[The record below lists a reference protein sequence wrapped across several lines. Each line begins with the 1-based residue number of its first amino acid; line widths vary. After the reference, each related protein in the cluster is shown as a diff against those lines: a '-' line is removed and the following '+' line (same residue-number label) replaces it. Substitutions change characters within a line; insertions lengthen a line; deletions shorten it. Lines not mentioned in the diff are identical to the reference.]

1 MKKTSIRASLFGV
14 LVLLFLLLLGLPLSA
29 DQITR
34 VGILDIEKVYSIYFR
49 ESKAVKELQQL
60 RADVIREIN
69 RIDEEILLLESQKL
83 DAENRGDRQAALR
96 LDQEI
101 FEKKQYRDDYRRI
114 KMDQI
119 RKRSEDLYKSDEF
132 LDELLEAIEY
142 VAESE
147 GFSLVLNSSGQFS
160 QFFFFYTKE
169 VDITER
175 VIQELMRRAGQS
187 YGG

>member
-1 MKKTSIRASLFGV
+1 MKRAGIAAL
-14 LVLLFLLLLGLPLSA
+14 LLLFLIISGSPLFA
-29 DQITR
+29 DQITK

-60 RADVIREIN
+60 RADVLREIN

-83 DAENRGDRQAALR
+83 DAESRNQGEAALR
-96 LDQEI
+96 LDREI

-119 RKRSEDLYKSDEF
+119 RKRSENLYKSDEF
-132 LDELLEAIEY
+132 LDELLEAIEF
-142 VAESE
+142 VSESE

-169 VDITER
+169 VDITEL

-187 YGG
+187 YDGQ

>member
-1 MKKTSIRASLFGV
+1 MRRAGIAALTVLILTLPGTALF
-14 LVLLFLLLLGLPLSA
+14 A
-29 DQITR
+29 DQITK

-49 ESKAVKELQQL
+49 ESQAVKELQQM
-60 RADVIREIN
+60 RADVLREIN
-69 RIDEEILLLESQKL
+69 RIDEEILLLESRKL
-83 DAENRGDRQAALR
+83 DAESRGEGEAALR
-96 LDQEI
+96 LDREI
-101 FEKKQYRDDYRRI
+101 FERQQYRDDYRRI

-119 RKRSEDLYKSDEF
+119 RKRSENLYKSDEF
-132 LDELLEAIEY
+132 LDELLQAIEF

-169 VDITER
+169 VDITEL

-187 YGG
+187 YDRQ

>member
-1 MKKTSIRASLFGV
+1 MKRAGIGAYL
-14 LVLLFLLLLGLPLSA
+14 LLFLMISGVTLFA
-29 DQITR
+29 DQITK

-60 RADVIREIN
+60 RADVLREIN

-83 DAENRGDRQAALR
+83 DAESRNQGEAALR
-96 LDQEI
+96 LDREI

-119 RKRSEDLYKSDEF
+119 RKRSENLYKSDEF
-132 LDELLEAIEY
+132 LDELLEAIEF
-142 VAESE
+142 VSESE

-169 VDITER
+169 VDITEL

-187 YGG
+187 YDGQ

>member
-1 MKKTSIRASLFGV
+1 MKRAGIGLLV
-14 LVLLFLLLLGLPLSA
+14 LVFMLLAGLPLFA
-29 DQITR
+29 DQITK
-34 VGILDIEKVYSIYFR
+34 VGILDIEKVYAIYFR

-60 RADVIREIN
+60 RADVLREIN

-83 DAENRGDRQAALR
+83 DAEGRGDGEAALR
-96 LDQEI
+96 LDTEI
-101 FEKKQYRDDYRRI
+101 FQKKQYRDDYRRI

-119 RKRSEDLYKSDEF
+119 RKRSEN
-132 LDELLEAIEY
+132 LLQAIEF
-142 VAESE
+142 VAESK

-169 VDITER
+169 VDITEM

-187 YGG
+187 YDGQ

>member
-1 MKKTSIRASLFGV
+1 MKKCAFCIV
-14 LVLLFLLLLGLPLSA
+14 ILLFLVLPGSSLVA
-29 DQITR
+29 DQITK

-60 RADVIREIN
+60 RADVLREIN
-69 RIDEEILLLESQKL
+69 RIDEEILLLESQKI
-83 DAENRGDRQAALR
+83 DAESRDDGATALR
-96 LDQEI
+96 LDREI
-101 FEKKQYRDDYRRI
+101 FQKQQYRDDYRRI

-119 RKRSEDLYKSDEF
+119 RKRSENLYKSDEF

-147 GFSLVLNSSGQFS
+147 GFSLILNSSGQFS

-169 VDITER
+169 VEVTEM
-175 VIQELMRRAGQS
+175 VIQELMRRAGQV
-187 YGG
+187 YDGQ

>member
-1 MKKTSIRASLFGV
+1 MRRAGIGAIA
-14 LVLLFLLLLGLPLSA
+14 LLFLMASGTALFA
-29 DQITR
+29 DQITK

-49 ESKAVKELQQL
+49 ESQAVKELQQL
-60 RADVIREIN
+60 RSDVLREIN

-83 DAENRGDRQAALR
+83 DAESRGDREGALR
-96 LDQEI
+96 LDREI

-119 RKRSEDLYKSDEF
+119 RKRSENLYKSDEF
-132 LDELLEAIEY
+132 LDELLEAIEF

-169 VDITER
+169 VDITEL

-187 YGG
+187 YDGQ

>member
-1 MKKTSIRASLFGV
+1 MKKTAIAV
-14 LVLLFLLLLGLPLSA
+14 LVLLSLLLPGTVLLA

-49 ESKAVKELQQL
+49 ESQAVKELQQM
-60 RADVIREIN
+60 RADVLREIN

-83 DAENRGDRQAALR
+83 DAESRGDGQAALR
-96 LDQEI
+96 LDREI
-101 FEKKQYRDDYRRI
+101 FEKRQYRDDYRRI

-119 RKRSEDLYKSDEF
+119 RKRSENLYKSDEF
-132 LDELLEAIEY
+132 LDELLQAIEY

-169 VDITER
+169 VDITEL

-187 YGG
+187 YGGQ

>member
-1 MKKTSIRASLFGV
+1 MKRAAIAALTVIILMVPGTALFG
-14 LVLLFLLLLGLPLSA
+14 
-29 DQITR
+29 DQITK

-49 ESKAVKELQQL
+49 ESQAVKELQQM
-60 RADVIREIN
+60 RSDVLREIN
-69 RIDEEILLLESQKL
+69 RIDEEILLLESRKL
-83 DAENRGDRQAALR
+83 DAESSGEGEAALR
-96 LDQEI
+96 LDREI
-101 FEKKQYRDDYRRI
+101 FERQQYRDDYRRI

-119 RKRSEDLYKSDEF
+119 RKRSENLYKSDEF
-132 LDELLEAIEY
+132 LDELLQAIEF

-169 VDITER
+169 VDITEL

-187 YGG
+187 YDG

>member
-1 MKKTSIRASLFGV
+1 MKKTAI
-14 LVLLFLLLLGLPLSA
+14 LVLLFFVLSGISLFA
-29 DQITR
+29 DQITK

-60 RADVIREIN
+60 RADVLREIN
-69 RIDEEILLLESQKL
+69 RIDEEILLLESQKI
-83 DAENRGDRQAALR
+83 DAESRNDGTTALM
-96 LDQEI
+96 LDKEI
-101 FEKKQYRDDYRRI
+101 FKKKQYRDDYRRI

-119 RKRSEDLYKSDEF
+119 RKRSENLYKSDEF
-132 LDELLEAIEY
+132 LDELLQAIEY

-169 VDITER
+169 VDITEM

-187 YGG
+187 YDGQ

>member
-1 MKKTSIRASLFGV
+1 MKRAGIGALILIL
-14 LVLLFLLLLGLPLSA
+14 LVLSGGPLFA

-49 ESKAVKELQQL
+49 ESQAVKELQQL
-60 RADVIREIN
+60 RADVLREIN
-69 RIDEEILLLESQKL
+69 RIDEEILILESQKL
-83 DAENRGDRQAALR
+83 DAESRDEGQAALR
-96 LDQEI
+96 LDREI
-101 FEKKQYRDDYRRI
+101 FEKSQYRDDYRRI

-119 RKRSEDLYKSDEF
+119 RKRSENLYKSDEF
-132 LDELLEAIEY
+132 LDELLEAIEF

-169 VDITER
+169 VDITEL

-187 YGG
+187 YDGQ

>member
-1 MKKTSIRASLFGV
+1 MKRAGIAA
-14 LVLLFLLLLGLPLSA
+14 LLLLFMIISGSPLFA
-29 DQITR
+29 DQITK

-60 RADVIREIN
+60 RADVLREIN

-83 DAENRGDRQAALR
+83 DAESRNQGEAALR
-96 LDQEI
+96 LDREI
-101 FEKKQYRDDYRRI
+101 FEKKQYRDNYRRI

-119 RKRSEDLYKSDEF
+119 RKRSENLYKSDEF
-132 LDELLEAIEY
+132 LDELLEAIEF
-142 VAESE
+142 VSESE

-169 VDITER
+169 VDITEL

-187 YGG
+187 YDGQ

>member
-1 MKKTSIRASLFGV
+1 MRRAGIGALALIFLILSGIPLF
-14 LVLLFLLLLGLPLSA
+14 A
-29 DQITR
+29 DQITK

-49 ESKAVKELQQL
+49 ESQAVKELQQL
-60 RADVIREIN
+60 RADVLREIN
-69 RIDEEILLLESQKL
+69 RIDEEILILESQKL
-83 DAENRGDRQAALR
+83 DAESRGEGQAALR
-96 LDQEI
+96 LDREI

-119 RKRSEDLYKSDEF
+119 RKRSENLYKSDEF
-132 LDELLEAIEY
+132 LDELLEAIEF
-142 VAESE
+142 VAESK

-169 VDITER
+169 VDITEL

-187 YGG
+187 YDGQ

>member
-1 MKKTSIRASLFGV
+1 MKKTAIAV
-14 LVLLFLLLLGLPLSA
+14 LVLLSLLLPGRALFA

-49 ESKAVKELQQL
+49 ESQAVKELQQM
-60 RADVIREIN
+60 RADVLREIN

-83 DAENRGDRQAALR
+83 DAESRGDGQAALR
-96 LDQEI
+96 LDREI
-101 FEKKQYRDDYRRI
+101 FEKRQYRDDYRRI

-119 RKRSEDLYKSDEF
+119 RKRSENLYKSDEF
-132 LDELLEAIEY
+132 LDELLQAIEY

-169 VDITER
+169 VDITEL

-187 YGG
+187 YGGR

>member
-1 MKKTSIRASLFGV
+1 MKKTAVAV
-14 LVLLFLLLLGLPLSA
+14 LVSLSLLMLGTPLFA

-49 ESKAVKELQQL
+49 ESQAVKELQQM
-60 RADVIREIN
+60 RADVLREIN
-69 RIDEEILLLESQKL
+69 RIDEEILLMESQKL
-83 DAENRGDRQAALR
+83 DAESRGDGQAALR
-96 LDQEI
+96 LDREI
-101 FEKKQYRDDYRRI
+101 FEKRQYRDDYRRI

-119 RKRSEDLYKSDEF
+119 RKRSENLYKSDEF
-132 LDELLEAIEY
+132 LDELLQAIEY

-147 GFSLVLNSSGQFS
+147 GFSLILNSSGQFS

-169 VDITER
+169 VDITEL

-187 YGG
+187 FGGQ

>member
-1 MKKTSIRASLFGV
+1 MKRAGIGAYL
-14 LVLLFLLLLGLPLSA
+14 LLFLMISGVPLFA
-29 DQITR
+29 DQITK

-60 RADVIREIN
+60 RADVLREIN
-69 RIDEEILLLESQKL
+69 RIDEETLLLESQKL
-83 DAENRGDRQAALR
+83 DAESRNQGEAALR
-96 LDQEI
+96 LDREI

-119 RKRSEDLYKSDEF
+119 RKRSENLYKSDEF
-132 LDELLEAIEY
+132 LDELLEAIEF
-142 VAESE
+142 VSESE

-169 VDITER
+169 VDITEL

-187 YGG
+187 YDGQ

>member
-1 MKKTSIRASLFGV
+1 MKRAGIGALILSL
-14 LVLLFLLLLGLPLSA
+14 LVLSGAPLFA

-49 ESKAVKELQQL
+49 ESQAVKELQQL
-60 RADVIREIN
+60 RADVLREIN
-69 RIDEEILLLESQKL
+69 RIDEEILILESQKL
-83 DAENRGDRQAALR
+83 DAESRDEGQAALR
-96 LDQEI
+96 LDREI
-101 FEKKQYRDDYRRI
+101 FEKRQYRDDYRRI

-119 RKRSEDLYKSDEF
+119 RKRSENLYKSDEF
-132 LDELLEAIEY
+132 LDELLEAIEF

-169 VDITER
+169 VDITEL

-187 YGG
+187 YDGQ

>member
-1 MKKTSIRASLFGV
+1 MRRAGNGA
-14 LVLLFLLLLGLPLSA
+14 LVLIFLILSGIPLFA
-29 DQITR
+29 DQITK

-49 ESKAVKELQQL
+49 ESQAVKELQQL
-60 RADVIREIN
+60 RADVLREIN
-69 RIDEEILLLESQKL
+69 RIDEEILILESQKL
-83 DAENRGDRQAALR
+83 DAESRGEGQAALR
-96 LDQEI
+96 LDREI

-119 RKRSEDLYKSDEF
+119 RKRSENLYKSDEF
-132 LDELLEAIEY
+132 LDELLEAIEF

-169 VDITER
+169 VDITEM

-187 YGG
+187 YDGQ

>member
-1 MKKTSIRASLFGV
+1 MKRAAIGAYL
-14 LVLLFLLLLGLPLSA
+14 LLFLMISGVPLFA
-29 DQITR
+29 DQITK

-60 RADVIREIN
+60 RADVLREIN

-83 DAENRGDRQAALR
+83 DAESRNQGEAALR
-96 LDQEI
+96 LDREI

-119 RKRSEDLYKSDEF
+119 RKRSENLYKSDEF
-132 LDELLEAIEY
+132 LDELLEAIEF
-142 VAESE
+142 VSESE

-169 VDITER
+169 VDITEL

-187 YGG
+187 YNGQ

>member
-1 MKKTSIRASLFGV
+1 MKRAGIAA
-14 LVLLFLLLLGLPLSA
+14 LLLLFMIISGSPLFA
-29 DQITR
+29 DQITK

-60 RADVIREIN
+60 RADVLREIN

-83 DAENRGDRQAALR
+83 DAESRNQGEAALR
-96 LDQEI
+96 LDREI

-119 RKRSEDLYKSDEF
+119 RKRSENLYKSDEF
-132 LDELLEAIEY
+132 LDEPLEAIEF
-142 VAESE
+142 VSESE

-169 VDITER
+169 VDITEL
-175 VIQELMRRAGQS
+175 VIQELMRRAGKS
-187 YGG
+187 YDGQ

>member
-1 MKKTSIRASLFGV
+1 MKRAGIGALILTL
-14 LVLLFLLLLGLPLSA
+14 LVLSGGPLFA

-49 ESKAVKELQQL
+49 ESQAVKELQQL
-60 RADVIREIN
+60 RADVLREIN
-69 RIDEEILLLESQKL
+69 RIDEEILILESQKL
-83 DAENRGDRQAALR
+83 DAESRDEGQAALR
-96 LDQEI
+96 LDREI

-119 RKRSEDLYKSDEF
+119 RKRSENLYKSDEF
-132 LDELLEAIEY
+132 LDELLEAIEF

-169 VDITER
+169 VDITEL

-187 YGG
+187 YDGQ

>member
-1 MKKTSIRASLFGV
+1 MKKAARASL
-14 LVLLFLLLLGLPLSA
+14 LLFFCCTVPLFA

-60 RADVIREIN
+60 RADVLREIG
-69 RIDEEILLLESQKL
+69 RIDDEILQLESQKL
-83 DAENRGDRQAALR
+83 DAESKGDGEAALR
-96 LDQEI
+96 LDSEI
-101 FEKKQYRDDYRRI
+101 FQKKQYRDDYRRI

-119 RKRSEDLYKSDEF
+119 RKRSENLYKSDEF
-132 LDELLEAIEY
+132 LDEMLEAIQY

-147 GFSLVLNSSGQFS
+147 GFSLVLNASGQFS

-169 VDITER
+169 VDITEM
-175 VIQELMRRAGQS
+175 VIRELMRRAGKS
-187 YGG
+187 YGGQ

>member
-1 MKKTSIRASLFGV
+1 MKKIAIGAL
-14 LVLLFLLLLGLPLSA
+14 LLLFLIASGIPLFA

-60 RADVIREIN
+60 RADVLREIS

-83 DAENRGDRQAALR
+83 DAESRGDGEAALR
-96 LDQEI
+96 LDREI
-101 FEKKQYRDDYRRI
+101 FQKKQYRDDYRRI

-119 RKRSEDLYKSDEF
+119 RKRSETLYKSDEF
-132 LDELLEAIEY
+132 LDELLQAIEY

-169 VDITER
+169 VDITEL

-187 YGG
+187 YDGQ

>member
-1 MKKTSIRASLFGV
+1 MKKTAIAT
-14 LVLLFLLLLGLPLSA
+14 LVLLSLIVMGSPLVA
-29 DQITR
+29 DQITK

-49 ESKAVKELQQL
+49 ESQAVKELQQM
-60 RADVIREIN
+60 RADVLREIN

-83 DAENRGDRQAALR
+83 DAESRGDGQAALR
-96 LDQEI
+96 LDREI
-101 FEKKQYRDDYRRI
+101 FEKRQYRDDYRRI

-119 RKRSEDLYKSDEF
+119 RKRSENLYKSDEF
-132 LDELLEAIEY
+132 LDELLQAIEY

-169 VDITER
+169 VDITEL

-187 YGG
+187 FGGR

>member
-1 MKKTSIRASLFGV
+1 MRRAGVGV
-14 LVLLFLLLLGLPLSA
+14 LILLFLIISGMTLFA
-29 DQITR
+29 DQITK

-49 ESKAVKELQQL
+49 ESKAVKELQQM
-60 RADVIREIN
+60 RADVLREIS
-69 RIDEEILLLESQKL
+69 RIDEEVLLLESRKL
-83 DAENRGDRQAALR
+83 DAESSGNGQAALR
-96 LDQEI
+96 LDREI

-119 RKRSEDLYKSDEF
+119 RKRSENLYRSDEF
-132 LDELLEAIEY
+132 LDELLQAIEF

-147 GFSLVLNSSGQFS
+147 GFSLVLNSSGQYS

-169 VDITER
+169 VDITEL

-187 YGG
+187 YDGQ

>member
-1 MKKTSIRASLFGV
+1 MKKTAI
-14 LVLLFLLLLGLPLSA
+14 LLLLLFILSGTALFA
-29 DQITR
+29 DQITK

-60 RADVIREIN
+60 RADVLREIN
-69 RIDEEILLLESQKL
+69 RIDEEILLLESQKI
-83 DAENRGDRQAALR
+83 DAESRNDGTTALR
-96 LDQEI
+96 LDGDI

-119 RKRSEDLYKSDEF
+119 RKRSENLYKSDEF

-147 GFSLVLNSSGQFS
+147 GFSLILNSSGQFS
-160 QFFFFYTKE
+160 QFYFFYTKE
-169 VDITER
+169 VDVTEM

-187 YGG
+187 YDGQ